1 MAEAENEYSA
11 PTGADTDA
19 NFDVL
24 TSGEDPDN
32 PGQSG
37 AEAAADRT
45 EEENGDTP
53 TAQDYGELDF
63 PDGAD
68 EKTAQAFKT
77 LARELDLP
85 PEAAQK
91 LVDLER
97 SLAESS
103 AEREENARQEI
114 LQRWADKTKEMFGP
128 QYAREIDVALRAAD
142 AFGGPELRS
151 LLEATGLGNHPVM
164 VKTFNQIGRLMG
176 EDECVSGRAAHG
188 SDKTFT
194 EALYGV
200 KPN

>member
-1 MAEAENEYSA
+1 MFEAETTSSA
-11 PTGADTDA
+11 PQNAETETE
-19 NFDVL
+19 FEVL
-24 TSGEDPDN
+24 TAGETPEE
-32 PGQSG
+32 PGQNG
-37 AEAAADRT
+37 GEAAADRT
-45 EEENGDTP
+45 EEETGDVP
-53 TAQDYGELDF
+53 DAQDYGGLAF

-68 EKTAQAFKT
+68 ERALEAFKT

-103 AEREENARQEI
+103 TEKEENARQEI
-114 LQRWADKTKEMFGP
+114 LQRWADRTKEMFGP
-128 QYAREIDVALRAAD
+128 HYAREVDVALRAAD

-164 VKTFNQIGRLMG
+164 VKTFNQIGKLMS
-176 EDECVSGRAAHG
+176 EDECVGGKAARG